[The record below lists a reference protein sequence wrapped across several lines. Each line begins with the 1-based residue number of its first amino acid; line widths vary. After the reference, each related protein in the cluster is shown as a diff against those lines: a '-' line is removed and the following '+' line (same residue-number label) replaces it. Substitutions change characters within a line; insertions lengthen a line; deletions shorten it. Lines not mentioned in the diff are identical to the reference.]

1 MDPSVS
7 LTVLVTLWNPLA
19 AGAPVMATEFA
30 SGLRGAGHRVI
41 VAHGPRPT
49 DSTAPDVLD
58 RLRETGAELVALP
71 RFTVRDEWTN
81 VRRCVGIARQEN
93 VDAVMSFQQRDRLL
107 GAAVARRAGVPF
119 VVHCGLA
126 PLSLGGRLAR
136 RPKSWLQG
144 RVLRSADLVL
154 CPSPVVHDAV
164 VDEFG
169 VSPERAPV
177 LFNGVDTARTAAVA
191 AAAREKEPP
200 PHDPLRLSSVGR
212 TQWEK
217 GHDIALEALDALTD
231 VSAWHLSI
239 FGQRTGGG
247 SDDHDRRI
255 ADLLA
260 SPALASRVSLP
271 GWSSDVAAELGR
283 TDVYVHP
290 SRTEG
295 WSLAVCEALAAGC
308 PTVFSD
314 CAGRPPGFVD
324 GTHGWIVPTGDV
336 GALRD
341 TLRTVLTLDA
351 EERAAVGRAGS
362 VYAAEHFD
370 IGRCQA
376 QMVTWIETLAGPEG
390 PRAQR
395 SSG

>member
-1 MDPSVS
+1 MS

-19 AGAPVMATEFA
+19 AGAPVMATEFTA
-30 SGLRGAGHRVI
+30 GLRAAGHRVI
-41 VAHGPRPT
+41 VAHGPRPP
-49 DSTAPDVLD
+49 DAHSPDVLD

-71 RFTVRDEWTN
+71 RFTLRNEWAN
-81 VRRCVGIARQEN
+81 VRRCTELSRREG
-93 VDAVMSFQQRDRLL
+93 VDAVLSFQQRDRLL
-107 GAAVARRAGVPF
+107 GAAVARRTRVPF
-119 VVHCGLA
+119 LVHCGLA
-126 PLSLGGRLAR
+126 PLSLGGRLTR
-136 RPKSWLQG
+136 LPKSWMQG
-144 RVLRSADLVL
+144 AVLRSADLVV
-154 CPSPVVHDAV
+154 CPSPVVHDTLV
-164 VDEFG
+164 TGYG
-169 VSPERAPV
+169 VSAERAPV
-177 LFNGVDTARTAAVA
+177 LFNGVDTARTAAAA
-191 AAAREKEPP
+191 AAAREKDPP
-200 PHDPLRLSSVGR
+200 PHDPLRVSSVGR

-217 GHDIALEALDALTD
+217 GHDIALEALAALTD
-231 VSAWHLSI
+231 VRSWDLSI

-247 SDDHDRRI
+247 SDEHDRRI
-255 ADLLA
+255 AALLA
-260 SPALASRVSLP
+260 SPRLASRVSLP

-308 PTVFSD
+308 PTVLSD

-341 TLRTVLTLDA
+341 TLRTVLTLDP

-370 IGRCQA
+370 IGRCRA
-376 QMVTWIETLAGPEG
+376 QMVSWLESLAGPEG

-395 SSG
+395 SAG